1 MTYKLNEAQAEATT
15 LTQGNVCVIASA
27 GSGKTSCFSSRI
39 AVMIRRD
46 KIAPENIL
54 AVTFTK
60 KATEEITNRV
70 AKLVGK
76 ESTKRINIGTF
87 HKVAYSIIRKFDPQ
101 FANHST
107 APKLAPSWWTFRTI
121 CDIVKKPDR
130 NNEIGLALPLRPSEL
145 ATFISYQKA
154 NLVTI
159 DDRVIINEDTPYA
172 DEAIRDSLQKAYRLY
187 EAQKTQSKMIDFD
200 DMIFKLYILLKNDD
214 EARAEIQKQYKY
226 VMIDEFQDT
235 STSVI
240 EIVKMINDKNV
251 FVVGDFRQSI
261 YKFINA
267 RVENIFEFK
276 DKFDDVK
283 MIELDINYRST
294 QNIVDF
300 SNEIVSN
307 SSIESYSKYKPS
319 RSVADK
325 GNPVSYTVYQTD
337 SEQYRQIGYDIRER
351 MQNGD
356 KLSEIAVLLR
366 TNAQMATPEEIFAD
380 MDIPY
385 DISKS
390 HSFFDRKEVLDIIS
404 YARLAWDT
412 SDDVSFERIYNSP
425 NRYISKKLLS
435 NIKDRADDG
444 ESLYSVA
451 KKHFSDSRGIKALID
466 TIETAKSQIEAGVS
480 SGKVVRN
487 LVNMTRYENF
497 IVDTSSSPMVSR
509 EKMDA
514 VDKICSMSAKTPTVR
529 AFLVSI
535 DKIKEKQKQSQGKD
549 AVQVVTMHSAKGL
562 EYDVVYIPDMLED
575 VMPHEMNQDIEE
587 ERRLFYVASSRPRL
601 ELFFSSYLYGMEEA
615 NEGDDGILNTSRFIK
630 DMFGEEEVKSA
641 RKELFR
647 GEMKAT
653 LFKEY

>member
-15 LTQGNVCVIASA
+15 LTNGNICVIASA

-70 AKLVGK
+70 AKLIGK
-76 ESTKRINIGTF
+76 EATSRINIGTF

-107 APKLAPSWWTFRTI
+107 APKLAPSWWGFRTI
-121 CDIVKKPDR
+121 CDIVKKPDK
-130 NNEIGLALPLRPSEL
+130 NNEIGLSLPLRPSEL

-154 NLVTI
+154 NLITI

-172 DEAIRDSLQKAYRLY
+172 SEAIRGSLQKAYRLY
-187 EAQKTQSKMIDFD
+187 ESQKKQSKMIDFD
-200 DMIFKLYILLKNDD
+200 DMIFRLYLLLKNND
-214 EARAEIQKQYKY
+214 EAREEIQNQYKY

-235 STSVI
+235 STIVI

-267 RVENIFEFK
+267 RVENIFEFQ

-283 MIELDINYRST
+283 LIELDVNYRST
-294 QNIVDF
+294 QNIVKF
-300 SNEIVSN
+300 SNEIVGKSDVD
-307 SSIESYSKYKPS
+307 SYSKYKPS
-319 RSVADK
+319 RSVAEE
-325 GNPVSYTVYQTD
+325 GAPVKYTVYQRDTD
-337 SEQYRQIGYDIRER
+337 QYEQMGKDIKER
-351 MQNGD
+351 MDKGD
-356 KLSEIAVLLR
+356 KLSEIAVLVR
-366 TNAQMATPEEIFAD
+366 TNAQTATPEQVFAD

-385 DISKS
+385 DVSKS

-435 NIKDRADDG
+435 MIKDRADDG
-444 ESLYSVA
+444 ESLYNVA
-451 KKHFSDSRGIKALID
+451 KKHFSDNRGIKSLID
-466 TIETAKSQIEAGVS
+466 VIDMAKNQIEAGVS

-487 LVNMTRYENF
+487 LVRMTRYENYV
-497 IVDTSSSPMVSR
+497 IDTSSSPVVSR
-509 EKMDA
+509 EKMDSI
-514 VDKICSMSAKTPTVR
+514 DKICAMSAKTPTIR

-535 DKIKEKQKQSQGKD
+535 DKIKDKQKQSQGKD
-549 AVQVVTMHSAKGL
+549 AVQILTMHSAKGL
-562 EYDVVYIPDMLED
+562 EYDVVYIPDMIKD
-575 VMPHEMNQDIEE
+575 VMPHEMNEDKEE
-587 ERRLFYVASSRPRL
+587 ERRLFYVACSRPRK
-601 ELFFSSYLYGMEEA
+601 ELFLSSYLYSFEQDKDS
-615 NEGDDGILNTSRFIK
+615 DDSILDASIFIK
-630 DMFGEEEVKSA
+630 EMFGKDSVKKS
-641 RKELFR
+641 KTELFKGVR
-647 GEMKAT
+647 EAS
-653 LFKEY
+653 LLKEY

>member
-39 AVMIRRD
+39 AVMVRRD

-60 KATEEITNRV
+60 KATEEISNRV
-70 AKLVGK
+70 AKLIGK
-76 ESTKRINIGTF
+76 EATKRINIGTF

-101 FANHST
+101 FAHHNL

-121 CDIVKKPDR
+121 CDIVKKQDK
-130 NNEIGLALPLRPSEL
+130 NNDIGLGLPLRPSEL

-154 NLVTI
+154 NLVTV
-159 DDRVIINEDTPYA
+159 DDRVIINKDTPYA
-172 DEAIRDSLQKAYRLY
+172 SEGIRNSLQKAYRLY
-187 EAQKTQSKMIDFD
+187 EAQKVQSKMIDFD
-200 DMIFKLYILLKNDD
+200 DMIFKLYLLLKNND
-214 EARAEIQKQYKY
+214 EARAEIQSQYKY

-267 RVENIFEFK
+267 RVENIFEFS
-276 DKFDDVK
+276 DKFENVK
-283 MIELDINYRST
+283 TIELDVNYRST
-294 QNIVDF
+294 QNIVNF
-300 SNEIVSN
+300 SNEIVSK
-307 SSIESYSKYKPS
+307 SSIDSYSKYKPS
-319 RSVADK
+319 KSIAEQ
-325 GNPVSYTVYQTD
+325 GNPIEYTVYQTD
-337 SEQYRQIGYDIRER
+337 SEQYRQIGKDIQSRIE
-351 MQNGD
+351 NGD

-366 TNAQMATPEEIFAD
+366 TNAQMATPEEVFAD

-385 DISKS
+385 DVSKS

-435 NIKDRADDG
+435 NIKDRADGG
-444 ESLYSVA
+444 ESLYDVA
-451 KKHFSDSRGIKALID
+451 KTHFSDNRGIRALIE
-466 TIETAKSQIEAGVS
+466 TIDTAKSQIEAGVS

-487 LVNMTRYENF
+487 LVNMTRYQNY

-514 VDKICSMSAKTPTVR
+514 IEKICSMSAKTPTVR

-535 DKIKEKQKQSQGKD
+535 DKIKEKQKESQGKD
-549 AVQVVTMHSAKGL
+549 AVQVITMHSAKGL
-562 EYDVVYIPDMLED
+562 EYDVVYIPDMIED
-575 VMPHEMNQDIEE
+575 VMPHEMNQDHEE
-587 ERRLFYVASSRPRL
+587 ERRLFYVACSRPRKVL
-601 ELFFSSYLYGMEEA
+601 KLSSYLYAMEKEKEEDA
-615 NEGDDGILNTSRFIK
+615 GILNTSEFIK
-630 DMFGEEEVKSA
+630 DMFGEDEVKSA
-641 RKELFR
+641 RKNLFR
-647 GEMKAT
+647 GDMQGT